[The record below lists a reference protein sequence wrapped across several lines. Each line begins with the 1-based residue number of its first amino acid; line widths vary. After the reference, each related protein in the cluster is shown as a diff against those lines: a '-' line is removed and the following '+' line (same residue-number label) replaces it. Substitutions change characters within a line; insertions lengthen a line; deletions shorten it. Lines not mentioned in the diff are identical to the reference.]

1 MTSSRILLPC
11 ILVATLVV
19 AAGCVSSPGTG
30 IPGISSGPKILNT
43 VPDVRQSTPYTCGAS
58 SLQAVLNYWGTDQR
72 EDELVALLG
81 VTPEEGTSPENI
93 VEVAR
98 QFNYSAE
105 LRENLTLAD
114 LETSIAAGV
123 PVIIAAQAYAGNDSI
138 PYTQDWEDGHYM
150 VVIGVDSENVY
161 LEDPAILGSRGVI
174 PRLEFLTRWHD
185 ATGTSP
191 DDLPAQKFQHP
202 GIFINDTI
210 PASHPSFVH
219 VD

>member
-11 ILVATLVV
+11 ILVVTLVV
-19 AAGCVSSPGTG
+19 AAGCVSLPGLG
-30 IPGISSGPKILNT
+30 IPGPKILHT
-43 VPDVRQSTPYTCGAS
+43 VPDVRQSTPFSSGAA

-72 EDELVALLG
+72 EDELMALLG
-81 VTPEEGTSPENI
+81 TTPDGATPPESI

-123 PVIIAAQAYAGNDSI
+123 PVIIAAQAYAANESP

-161 LEDPAILGSRGVI
+161 LEDPAVLGSRGVI

-185 ATGTSP
+185 APGFLP
-191 DDLPAQKFQHP
+191 DEPPAQEYQHP
-202 GIFINDTI
+202 GIFINDSI
-210 PASHPSFVH
+210 PASYPVYVH
-219 VD
+219 VA